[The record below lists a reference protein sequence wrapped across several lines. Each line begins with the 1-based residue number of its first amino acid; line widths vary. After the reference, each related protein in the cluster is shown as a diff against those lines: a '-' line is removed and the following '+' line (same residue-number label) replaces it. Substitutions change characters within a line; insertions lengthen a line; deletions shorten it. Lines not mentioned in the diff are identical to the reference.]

1 MCVVLVACSAVTIP
15 GAEFQALQDLY
26 NSANGA
32 HWSWHRKSPPTSQRS
47 TASDTLTASVVYKH
61 WNFSDPNVNPCTQ
74 NWYGIACL
82 PYSAPAPYYHIS
94 QLLLSSY
101 KLNGTIPCTIAKLSQ
116 LAILDFS
123 RNLLHG
129 TIPPSICT
137 LSALSGLYLRD
148 NQLSGPI
155 PTTVDRLYRLTNL
168 QMQDNRLTGSIPPQI
183 SNCTTLT
190 TLNAASNSLT
200 GRLPN
205 DLNALLN
212 LHTLDAHDNFLTGTL
227 PAEIGKLKQLQSLAL
242 NSNDLSGGIPT
253 SFDEITTLQH
263 LQLEFNR
270 LTGTEPAFICNNP
283 QLLEVKMQFNH
294 LHGGLP
300 DCFDTTPELQ
310 RLYLYNNSLTGTLP
324 GSLCTLGGFRELLL
338 QDNRIHG
345 TIPGCYCDVSFL
357 SDLNLG
363 NNRLTGTLP
372 ALYGATYSGHL
383 EQLLVQNN
391 RLTGCLEGV
400 FNISTVGSLSV
411 VVLGDNLFTGTIPS
425 VLFDLPIVET
435 LILSGNCFHGTLP
448 SNVCGSYALQI
459 LGMNGLSSGS
469 ACRTPVLPGVSSAY
483 TVSRAVTGTLPACLF
498 EMFSLMSLQLSG
510 NGFTGTLPEYTV
522 PYCDPSIGCD
532 DDYLA
537 SASANGT
544 VLPLRISPLLIALS
558 LSHNQLSGRIPTAVQ
573 EHAWHVLD
581 LSFNK
586 FTGTLSPALAANQ
599 VNLTDSYIA
608 AVQLEAVGLVNNTVL
623 SLENNR
629 LSGRIPACV
638 HGLADVSVLGT
649 NMFACKTDESDL
661 PAHDPGDSNY
671 QCASNNFDTPYYV
684 WLGLA
689 TATLLL
695 ILCVLLY
702 AALVPES
709 SAVNRVRTLVCKW
722 YAQPNALPQHPSI
735 ARFTALVRALS
746 VVSGC
751 CVLYI
756 VVVLL
761 PLYGGLS
768 AHYSMCTYSYA
779 WTISA
784 GFLSGRAACAAL
796 FVALVF
802 LLGWFVACS
811 RRILLS
817 AGSEEPGTSTVSSNR
832 DNHSGVKHDTQ
843 LASATTTP
851 DERTLRS
858 TQYALI
864 FATFCAIHILVVGG
878 VYVAYVYVA
887 IYQSNTLLTVS
898 QVLLSFF
905 KIFWN
910 NVAADKILFGTAN
923 GIVHWVNR
931 LTGARPQPT
940 LTLQRLNE
948 VFEPMQFFVGLLNFI
963 AIPCIVVL
971 GVSPNCFYNAFV
983 QAPSVTTTYPTQ
995 TCLDQDAECVT
1006 ARHVS
1011 SYEPPFR
1018 YSYQCSASLI
1028 TYYAPAFLNVCLV
1041 GMFLTPALELGRA
1054 LLLRLVPKHWLVS
1067 DYIDEI
1073 TPALLKPLPPNVVVT
1088 PPPQTLSPH
1097 GDEEHNL
1104 PTTSEAVSHSTNRI
1118 AQEAGSPTEKA
1129 LFDPSRLLYSLLS
1142 NLALLLTFGAVFP
1155 PLGVALAATSA
1166 VTVWYARLKL
1176 GRFLA
1181 EATEQQQ
1188 LHLVAKIAAECE
1200 TVCGG
1205 HHLGSAV
1212 WALVTLSCWFHTLFL
1227 FDTLGDAVGFG
1238 GAYWVL
1244 IVMPL
1249 MPVVVYTLWTAIARS
1264 GHSLSSFLPATK
1276 SPAAAVE
1283 VKLGDIEM
1291 NPLGEV
1297 N

>member
-1 MCVVLVACSAVTIP
+1 
-15 GAEFQALQDLY
+15 
-26 NSANGA
+26 
-32 HWSWHRKSPPTSQRS
+32 
-47 TASDTLTASVVYKH
+47 
-61 WNFSDPNVNPCTQ
+61 
-74 NWYGIACL
+74 
-82 PYSAPAPYYHIS
+82 
-94 QLLLSSY
+94 
-101 KLNGTIPCTIAKLSQ
+101 
-116 LAILDFS
+116 
-123 RNLLHG
+123 
-129 TIPPSICT
+129 
-137 LSALSGLYLRD
+137 
-148 NQLSGPI
+148 
-155 PTTVDRLYRLTNL
+155 
-168 QMQDNRLTGSIPPQI
+168 
-183 SNCTTLT
+183 
-190 TLNAASNSLT
+190 
-200 GRLPN
+200 
-205 DLNALLN
+205 
-212 LHTLDAHDNFLTGTL
+212 
-227 PAEIGKLKQLQSLAL
+227 LKQLQSLAL
-242 NSNDLSGGIPT
+242 NSNDFTGEIPK
-253 SFDEITTLQH
+253 SFDAMTTLQH
-263 LQLEFNR
+263 LILGFNR
-270 LTGTEPAFICNNP
+270 LTGTVPASICNNT

-300 DCFDTTPELQ
+300 DCFDITPELQ

-324 GSLCTLGGFRELLL
+324 ESLCTLGGFRELLL
-338 QDNRIHG
+338 LQD
-345 TIPGCYCDVSFL
+345 
-357 SDLNLG
+357 
-363 NNRLTGTLP
+363 
-372 ALYGATYSGHL
+372 
-383 EQLLVQNN
+383 
-391 RLTGCLEGV
+391 
-400 FNISTVGSLSV
+400 
-411 VVLGDNLFTGTIPS
+411 
-425 VLFDLPIVET
+425 
-435 LILSGNCFHGTLP
+435 NCFHGTLP
-448 SNVCGSYALQI
+448 SNVCGRFALQI

-469 ACRTPVLPGVSSAY
+469 SCRTPVLPGVSSD

-498 EMFSLMSLQLSG
+498 EMFSLMSLQP
-510 NGFTGTLPEYTV
+510 LPEYAV

-537 SASANGT
+537 GASDNGT

-558 LSHNQLSGRIPTAVQ
+558 LSHNQLSGTIPAAVQ
-573 EHAWHVLD
+573 EHAWHLLD

-599 VNLTDSYIA
+599 VNLTGSYIA
-608 AVQLEAVGLVNNTVL
+608 IVQPQVAGLVNSTVL

-629 LSGRIPACV
+629 LSGRIPASV
-638 HGLADVSVLGT
+638 RGLAGVSVLGT
-649 NMFACKTDESDL
+649 NMYACRADASDL
-661 PAHDPGDSNY
+661 PAHDSGDSNY
-671 QCASNNFDTPYYV
+671 QCASNNFDTPFYV

-689 TATLLL
+689 TAT
-695 ILCVLLY
+695 VLLVACVWLY
-702 AALVPES
+702 TALVPAS
-709 SAVNRVRTLVCKW
+709 SAVTQVRALVRRW
-722 YAQPNALPQHPSI
+722 YAEPNAVPQHPSI
-735 ARFTALVRALS
+735 ARFTALMRALS
-746 VVSGC
+746 FVSGC

-768 AHYSMCTYSYA
+768 AHYSMFTYSYA
-779 WTISA
+779 WTVSA
-784 GFLSGRAACAAL
+784 GFLSGRAACAGL

-802 LLGWFVACS
+802 LLVWFVGCS
-811 RRILLS
+811 LGSMLS
-817 AGSEEPGTSTVSSNR
+817 TAEEPCASTVPSEH
-832 DNHSGVKHDTQ
+832 DNHSDVKHDTQ
-843 LASATTTP
+843 VASTTTIP

-864 FATFCAIHILVVGG
+864 FATFCAIHIFVVGG

-887 IYQSNTLLTVS
+887 IYQSSTILTVS

-948 VFEPMQFFVGLLNFI
+948 VFEPLQFFVGLLNFI

-983 QAPSVTTTYPTQ
+983 QAPSITTTYPIQ
-995 TCLDQDAECVT
+995 TCLDEDAECVT

-1011 SYEPPFR
+1011 SYEPPFT

-1028 TYYAPAFLNVCLV
+1028 TYYAPAFVNVCLV
-1041 GMFLTPALELGRA
+1041 GTFLTPSLELGRA

-1073 TPALLKPLPPNVVVT
+1073 TPALLKPLPPNIVAT
-1088 PPPQTLSPH
+1088 PPPQIMSPH
-1097 GDEEHNL
+1097 DGEAHNL
-1104 PTTSEAVSHSTNRI
+1104 PTTSDAGSHSTNPI
-1118 AQEAGSPTEKA
+1118 AQEADSSTKKA

-1166 VTVWYARLKL
+1166 VTVWYARVKL

-1212 WALVTLSCWFHTLFL
+1212 WALVTLSCWFYTLFL
-1227 FDTLGDAVGFG
+1227 FDTLGDTVGFG

-1244 IVMPL
+1244 IVVPL
-1249 MPVVVYTLWTAIARS
+1249 MPVVLYILWTAVARS
-1264 GHSLSSFLPATK
+1264 ELTFSIFLPATK
-1276 SPAAAVE
+1276 SSAAAVE

-1291 NPLGEV
+1291 NPLGEE